1 MNQLTEKTEVTIQ
14 TEQAEKIEKSEKPR
28 TLSSV
33 RRELQRL
40 EKSRQQKREK
50 IKTLTEETKRKIKTL
65 TEEMKAENAKIK
77 ELETVYDELYHED
90 LQRQVTDAWFKKG
103 GLSGG
108 QIEKILQLSKEI
120 KDKIDILSVDTV
132 VQAVNTAY
140 EQKQNEQ
147 TSDETLVQTSE
158 TAESKEKV
166 DTSSNFS
173 ENTSAKTENDT
184 VQSAISIHSAEL
196 NRAVMK

>member
-1 MNQLTEKTEVTIQ
+1 MNELTEKTEVTIQ
-14 TEQAEKIEKSEKPR
+14 TEQAEKAEKAEKPR
-28 TLSSV
+28 TLNSV

-40 EKSRQQKREK
+40 EKSKEDKKKK
-50 IKTLTEETKRKIKTL
+50 IKTLTEEI
-65 TEEMKAENAKIK
+65 KAENVKIK
-77 ELETVYDELYHED
+77 ELEAVYDELYHED
-90 LQRQVTDAWFKKG
+90 LQKQISNAWFKKG

-108 QIEKILQLSKEI
+108 QIEKILKLSKQI
-120 KDKIDILSVDTV
+120 KDKIDILDVDTV

-140 EQKQNEQ
+140 EQKQNQQ
-147 TSDETLVQTSE
+147 TSDETPVQTSE
-158 TAESKEKV
+158 TVEIKEKV

-184 VQSAISIHSAEL
+184 AQSVISIHSTEF